1 MRPELEKMIRAT
13 DAKIARVEKA
23 LKNQWSIGQ
32 NSHCL
37 HNDWHAL
44 AKSVF
49 LSSSD
54 IEELQKWVTKN
65 GLKPP
70 VRPQAKPK

>member
-13 DAKIARVEKA
+13 NAKIARVEKA
-23 LKNQWSIGQ
+23 LKNQWSIGP

-37 HNDWHAL
+37 HNDWHSL
-44 AKSVF
+44 AKSVS

-54 IEELQKWVTKN
+54 VEELQKWVINN